1 MRTFVD
7 HGLVRIGSLAT
18 RTVAS
23 RRALLAFGDHA
34 TQLIPSWNRDKKRKN
49 TVAKDLSPFA
59 MNIAQQKKK
68 NLPSNELQ
76 TANPLEQGHG
86 RQGQKEAAF
95 ARNV

>member
-1 MRTFVD
+1 MEIMPRSSYHPGIVT
-7 HGLVRIGSLAT
+7 
-18 RTVAS
+18 
-23 RRALLAFGDHA
+23 
-34 TQLIPSWNRDKKRKN
+34 KREKN
-49 TVAKDLSPFA
+49 TVAKDVSPFA